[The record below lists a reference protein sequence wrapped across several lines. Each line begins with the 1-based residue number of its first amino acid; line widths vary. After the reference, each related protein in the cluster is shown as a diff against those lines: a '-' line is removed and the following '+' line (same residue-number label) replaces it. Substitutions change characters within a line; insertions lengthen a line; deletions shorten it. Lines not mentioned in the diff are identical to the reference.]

1 LGIPLFCWRCLTGK
15 KQRPILPYSSISS
28 PFLRFA
34 RIIKLG
40 NIADEYF
47 IPYLE
52 SSLNEANI
60 AELDKLAREIFN
72 FTNGHPY
79 YTQLLAQQ
87 TVIHHGKLKPDNQRI
102 SHLLEETLYV
112 EKDYLERLW
121 ENISGNRQQK
131 VVMLALAE
139 EKGTLYTTLDN
150 NKINISRTL
159 KYLSDAGHNT
169 MNASQPR
176 LIDPLL
182 RYWIRKNILKNDE
195 KKSGE

>member
-1 LGIPLFCWRCLTGK
+1 MNKIFTDK
-15 KQRPILPYSSISS
+15 SS

-40 NIADEYF
+40 NISAESF

-52 SSLNEANI
+52 TNLFEANI
-60 AELDKLAREIFN
+60 EESGKLARDIFD
-72 FTNGHPY
+72 FTGGHPY

-87 TVIHHGKLKPDNQRI
+87 SLLFHGNLKPNSRRMF
-102 SHLLEETLYV
+102 HLLEETLYV

-121 ENISGNRQQK
+121 ESISGNRQQK
-131 VVMLALAE
+131 TVMLALAE

-159 KYLSDAGHNT
+159 KKLSNAGHITLNS
-169 MNASQPR
+169 SQPL

-182 RYWIRKNILKNDE
+182 RYWIRKNILKIDE
-195 KKSGE
+195 AKL